1 MNKMHVFGTHTKVVT
16 DHKPLLPL
24 YNSPS
29 THKQPRVDRHRTKLF
44 AFDYTRESAGFE
56 ELKARLCT
64 AQVLVPY
71 DTHRKTRPYVDSSF
85 VGTQA
90 TVAQQHT
97 YQDEEVRR
105 PVNHTSRSWTATKAG
120 YGQVERESNGIL
132 TGMYMNKMHVFGT
145 HTKVVTDH
153 KPLLPL
159 YNSPSTPKQPR
170 VDRHRTKLFA
180 FDYTVIYEPEKDTS
194 RDYGSR
200 HPLDQKQFTEEEAE
214 DWCIEADTEVFV
226 NCVVEETLPQAIM
239 KDVLKERHQ
248 RRTKKLEP

>member
-1 MNKMHVFGTHTKVVT
+1 MFNYQELACNKEQFGSEQFPS
-16 DHKPLLPL
+16 DHSVQLQV
-24 YNSPS
+24 SRRQ
-29 THKQPRVDRHRTKLF
+29 TRWAVEPRTYRATASSYIKNAIFVWG
-44 AFDYTRESAGFE
+44 TRESAGFE

-97 YQDEEVRR
+97 YQDEEVWR
-105 PVNHTSRSWTATKAG
+105 PVNHTSCSWTATKAG

-132 TGMYMNKMHVFGT
+132 TGMYMNTMHVFGT

-180 FDYTVIYEPEKDTS
+180 FDHTVIYEPEKDTP

-200 HPLDQKQFTEEEAE
+200 HPLDQKQFTEEEVE

-226 NCVVEETLPQAIM
+226 NCVVEETLPQALWRM
-239 KDVLKERHQ
+239 F
-248 RRTKKLEP
+248 